1 MAEYTVPVR
10 IALDKEQEKDVI
22 GRIESIQAKLKEA
35 KSLADE
41 LASFLS
47 ELTFSVNVETD

>member
-1 MAEYTVPVR
+1 MDEYTVPVK
-10 IALDKEQEKDVI
+10 ISLNKEQEKDVMD
-22 GRIESIQAKLKEA
+22 RIENIQAKLKEA

-47 ELTFSVNVETD
+47 EIKFSVNVKAD